1 MEMFGHLF
9 ESKFCKY
16 DEQKLFG
23 KIQMN
28 IARRG
33 QIHFTVHH
41 EKNSFTVVAEDCSIG
56 KVVNFFLNIYEDQ
69 MSFDFDTFVD
79 EQMLA
84 GGMLA
89 YKCSK
94 EDIFWQDMQDISV
107 YEFFNKS
114 MKGLRIIK
122 SPKKINQMVVDI
134 EQNPGHSHNVFRV
147 WFGAWHKMW
156 FGEEYYQFISRE
168 KLGAYKNCYENKYLG
183 NNVIRITLFEDIWD
197 YENKKSRKRQ
207 LEFRRALAIDEA
219 AELYRKNHKPD
230 PAVETL
236 FEKGEH
242 GGDKIILYYVDEEGK
257 SSLKSK
263 AKYVKYCEVSSTGK
277 VLYEELRENV

>member
-1 MEMFGHLF
+1 MSGLLF
-9 ESKFCKY
+9 KSKFCNY
-16 DEQKLFG
+16 DEQKMFDEIQLTIAKRETLF
-23 KIQMN
+23 
-28 IARRG
+28 
-33 QIHFTVHH
+33 FTINQ
-41 EKNSFTVVAEDCSIG
+41 EENSFTVFAKDCSIG
-56 KVVNFFLNIYEDQ
+56 KVVNFFLDIYEDK

-79 EQMLA
+79 ERMVD

-94 EDIFWQDMQDISV
+94 EDIFWQNMQDISV
-107 YEFFNKS
+107 YEFYNKS

-122 SPKKINQMVVDI
+122 SPNKINQMIIDI
-134 EQNPGHSHNVFRV
+134 EKNPGHSHNVFRV
-147 WFGAWHKMW
+147 WCGAWHKMW

-168 KLGAYKNCYENKYLG
+168 KLEAYKNCYENKYLG

-197 YENKKSRKRQ
+197 YENKKNRKRQ

-230 PAVETL
+230 PAAETL

-263 AKYVKYCEVSSTGK
+263 AKFVKYCEVSSAGK
-277 VLYEELRENV
+277 VLYEELRENN